1 MSEYSILEWNINQAT
16 NHSGNNN
23 IPNFVFEE
31 IRASNA
37 DIVTLLEF
45 SYSCKNAQDF
55 IKRMEEMGY
64 QVKYTDNKKET
75 NQNDV
80 LIAWKDDKF
89 RLEDSSKNVF
99 GPYPKENIP
108 EMLAVKLDATEGNIP
123 IVIIGVRI
131 KLFLFHNSKE
141 ESWKK
146 RKEQLT
152 KMLEYIKDFYTE
164 ENTIIVGDFNNNR
177 VDLDKCNDDSFVD
190 LWSITVIDN
199 LIKNYGLR
207 RYTPDNMASIKQQ
220 NSIFKND
227 HLIISNTIKVLSKK
241 YSRGFTNKNSD
252 IYLHGQDFEVYN
264 RRLKQTTWSIPY
276 GSGIP
281 DHAILQCRF
290 EL

>member
-16 NHSGNNN
+16 NYSGNNI
-23 IPNFVFEE
+23 IPDFVFEE
-31 IRASNA
+31 IIARNA
-37 DIVTLLEF
+37 DIVTLVEF

-55 IKRMEEMGY
+55 IKRMEETGY

-75 NQNDV
+75 KQNDV

-89 RLEDSSKNVF
+89 RLENSSKDLF

-108 EMLAVKLDATEGNIP
+108 EMLAIKLVANEGNIP
-123 IVIIGVRI
+123 MVIIGVRI
-131 KLFLFHNSKE
+131 KLFLFLGKE
-141 ESWKK
+141 EAWKK
-146 RKEQLT
+146 REEQLI
-152 KMLEYIKDFYTE
+152 KMLESIKDFFIE
-164 ENTIIVGDFNNNR
+164 KNTVIVGDFNNNR
-177 VDLDKCNDDSFVD
+177 VNLDKCNDEPFVK
-190 LWSITVIDN
+190 LWSIEVIDKI
-199 LIKNYGLR
+199 IKDYGLT

-241 YSRGFTNKNSD
+241 YSREFTNKNSD

-264 RRLKQTTWSIPY
+264 SRLDKTTWSIPY